1 MRQCVVYLNNTVS
14 VAIFFS
20 SLNFFEKKKKT
31 LQFLVSKGQIR
42 AKLNLSLLGSLSF
55 TLEVVEKQ
63 GSFTQTFYP
72 FLV

>member
-20 SLNFFEKKKKT
+20 SLNFFEKKKN

>member
-20 SLNFFEKKKKT
+20 SLNFFENKKT

>member
-20 SLNFFEKKKKT
+20 SLNFFEKKKT